1 MGIINNG
8 VRQWIFQRVSN
19 ALIISFGICLLCV
32 LLSSDGLTYASL
44 TELFSGQGFKIYA
57 AIVLIFSCL
66 NSVLAGWQI
75 DGDYAKKFGMPQNVL
90 TVTAAIVSLLFL
102 FFGLGLLF

>member
-1 MGIINNG
+1 MNSG
-8 VRQWIFQRVSN
+8 VKQWIFQRVSN
-19 ALIISFGICLLCV
+19 ALIISFGLCLLCE
-32 LLSSDGLTYASL
+32 LLYADSITYASL
-44 TELFSGQGFKIYA
+44 TELFSGQVFKIYLA
-57 AIVLIFSCL
+57 VVLIFSCL

-102 FFGLGLLF
+102 FFGLSLIF